1 MAATV
6 TATGRPQVLRVA
18 AVWGTTVVGIR
29 TLNRGESFEL
39 GGIDGKNMPVPDGIE
54 MSTAPVRGGLSGWE
68 IDARGAV
75 GGLLRLRGRDE
86 DPVAVARSGAP
97 IPIVPGDFG
106 ILQYGLFGVFFQFTN
121 PPAEM
126 TGGVL
131 AGLELLTML
140 ALFSSGVLHVGGFG
154 LLRAVSNPPS
164 IPKPLELTSPEEF
177 AARFGLRRAII
188 EEPPPAPPADGDKA
202 GGAGVKDP
210 GAKDKKAQGGGQK
223 IAGAE
228 GKLGKEGP
236 NDHAEIP
243 GDIKPATHL
252 GGLSEVLNSEA
263 GDEIRKTLKTIDTV
277 STALGGLNS
286 QNLVLGG
293 GPGTSLKGG
302 GAGGGGAGA
311 GVAFG
316 SGTLNTGWGA
326 GNGGGFGSG
335 NGGPGGRGTGG
346 SGRGGS
352 GGGNGV
358 GTGTGNGEAKVGI
371 GAGTPA
377 AHGGL
382 SAEQIRRVVLAHTGA
397 LRACYEG
404 EAQRNPNLRGGV
416 TVAWQ
421 IDPSGT
427 VSGSPSIA
435 STTLNNARVEG
446 CVTRQVKGWHF
457 PASDSPSVVTAYP
470 FRFGVGG

>member
-1 MAATV
+1 MAASG

-18 AVWGTTVVGIR
+18 AVWGTTVVGMR
-29 TLNRGESFEL
+29 TLVRGESFDL
-39 GGIDGKNMPVPDGIE
+39 GGPDGKNLPVPDGIE
-54 MSTAPVRGGLSGWE
+54 MSASPIRGGQSGWE
-68 IDARGAV
+68 IDARGAL

-106 ILQYGLFGVFFQFTN
+106 ILQYGLFGIFFQFTN

-126 TGGVL
+126 TGSIL
-131 AGLELLTML
+131 ASVELLAML
-140 ALFSSGVLHVGGFG
+140 ALFSSGVLHLGMFG
-154 LLRAVSNPPS
+154 LGRALSNPPD
-164 IPKPLELTSPEEF
+164 IHKPLELTSPEEF

-188 EEPPPAPPADGDKA
+188 EEPPPAPPTDGEKN

-210 GAKDKKAQGGGQK
+210 GAKDKKLQGGGQK
-223 IAGAE
+223 MAGAE
-228 GKLGKEGP
+228 GKLGKTGP

-243 GDIKPATHL
+243 GEIKPATNL

-286 QNLVLGG
+286 SNLVLGG
-293 GPGTSLKGG
+293 GPGTSLRGG
-302 GAGGGGAGA
+302 GAGGGGTGA

-326 GNGGGFGSG
+326 GNGGGFGG
-335 NGGPGGRGTGG
+335 GAGGPGGRGAGG
-346 SGRGGS
+346 SGRGGA
-352 GGGNGV
+352 GGGSGV
-358 GTGTGNGEAKVGI
+358 GTGTGNGEAKVGV

-421 IDPSGT
+421 IDPSGS

-446 CVTRQVKGWHF
+446 CVARQVKGWHF
-457 PASDSPSVVTAYP
+457 PASESPSTVTAYP